1 MARAYSRSAAVAQ
14 EVLSI
19 VSLAEARPKSLTAYA
34 QVSTLEVARATAH
47 AAAAGLWH
55 ALLAAQGLAPDS
67 LPLPQSPAGQVAISQ
82 SKRHDAAAFGAN
94 LAALK
99 LPDAVAELGQLYS
112 HALPKA
118 HRSQT
123 GVFYTP
129 APLAALLVDRA
140 TAAGMDWQRGRAI
153 SPACG
158 AGQFLL
164 EDALRMIAAM
174 GDADPAIVVASIGA
188 RLRGWDSDPFACFLA
203 QLAVE
208 AALLPHMLASGKRLP
223 PITECRDSLLAPLG
237 EHEGAYDLANENP
250 AFGKVKKTP
259 ALARR
264 YARSQRGHMN
274 LYGLFSDLCLR
285 LIKPGGIAALLTPTS
300 YLGGEYF
307 AKLRSLLHQ
316 EARPASIDLVE
327 SRQDVFPDVLQEV
340 AISVFVRGRT
350 QKRAR
355 CAVIHAEP
363 AGLRIQPTG
372 YLCLPPNSEAPWI
385 IARAPGDVPLVT
397 AMHAMPTRL
406 AAWGYRVKT
415 GPLVPHKNLAHMKRH
430 PSSLTVPVVWAEC
443 VTTDGS
449 FLLRCDRATRTPFY
463 EPKSAKDANLVTT
476 PCLLLQRTTAKE
488 QHRRLIGAIMTAA
501 SITAAGGR
509 VAVENHLNMLVP
521 LTAKA
526 PVSLAMLAKFFA
538 SKAAD
543 AAFRC
548 ISGSVAVSATEL
560 EAMPLP
566 TLEQLKAALAAP
578 DSEAV
583 LCRLYGID
591 YGKNA
596 RTSHVRSRKPRTLA
610 SDAGND
616 PGFLG

>member
-1 MARAYSRSAAVAQ
+1 
-14 EVLSI
+14 
-19 VSLAEARPKSLTAYA
+19 
-34 QVSTLEVARATAH
+34 
-47 AAAAGLWH
+47 
-55 ALLAAQGLAPDS
+55 
-67 LPLPQSPAGQVAISQ
+67 
-82 SKRHDAAAFGAN
+82 
-94 LAALK
+94 
-99 LPDAVAELGQLYS
+99 
-112 HALPKA
+112 
-118 HRSQT
+118 
-123 GVFYTP
+123 
-129 APLAALLVDRA
+129 
-140 TAAGMDWQRGRAI
+140 
-153 SPACG
+153 
-158 AGQFLL
+158 
-164 EDALRMIAAM
+164 
-174 GDADPAIVVASIGA
+174 
-188 RLRGWDSDPFACFLA
+188 
-203 QLAVE
+203 
-208 AALLPHMLASGKRLP
+208 
-223 PITECRDSLLAPLG
+223 
-237 EHEGAYDLANENP
+237 
-250 AFGKVKKTP
+250 
-259 ALARR
+259 
-264 YARSQRGHMN
+264 
-274 LYGLFSDLCLR
+274 
-285 LIKPGGIAALLTPTS
+285 
-300 YLGGEYF
+300 
-307 AKLRSLLHQ
+307 
-316 EARPASIDLVE
+316 
-327 SRQDVFPDVLQEV
+327 
-340 AISVFVRGRT
+340 
-350 QKRAR
+350 
-355 CAVIHAEP
+355 
-363 AGLRIQPTG
+363 
-372 YLCLPPNSEAPWI
+372 
-385 IARAPGDVPLVT
+385 
-397 AMHAMPTRL
+397 MHAMPTRL